1 MRILF
6 SAILILVL
14 NSSCQHILKKIY
26 GVKNPEIEN
35 ESSIKKTALKYG
47 LDTANIVTL
56 NSNDFLKELN
66 GKAIPDASIYDSK
79 GNYIEYRVTDTSCN
93 AGLFDF
99 IPNLNVNNNYN
110 KPDSTNLEL
119 KLNKFL
125 DLKGQPIQKLE
136 SADFY
141 VLIYW
146 TVWSGKLNKDHVKIW
161 EDAAINNKNA
171 RIKVLKVNLDFQDHW
186 DDVEKNKIITGKV
199 IKKK

>member
-6 SAILILVL
+6 FALLLLFL

-26 GVKNPEIEN
+26 GVKNPEFEN
-35 ESSIKKTALKYG
+35 EISIKKTALKYG
-47 LDTANIVTL
+47 LDTSNIVSL
-56 NSNDFLKELN
+56 NSSDFLEEINSKS
-66 GKAIPDASIYDSK
+66 IPDASIYDSK

-99 IPNLNVNNNYN
+99 IPNLNVKNSYN

-119 KLNKFL
+119 ELNKFL
-125 DLKGQPIQKLE
+125 DLKGQPIDKLE

-146 TVWSGKLNKDHVKIW
+146 AVWTGKLNKDHVKIW
-161 EDAAINNKNA
+161 EDAARNNKNA
-171 RIKVLKVNLDFQDHW
+171 RIKVLKVNLDFQDYW
-186 DDVEKNKIITGKV
+186 DEVEKNKIITGKV

>member
-6 SAILILVL
+6 SVILILFL

-35 ESSIKKTALKYG
+35 ESSIKKAALKYG

-125 DLKGQPIQKLE
+125 DLKGQPIEKLE

-186 DDVEKNKIITGKV
+186 DDIEKNKIITGKV

>member
-6 SAILILVL
+6 SVILILFL

-35 ESSIKKTALKYG
+35 ESSIKKAALKYG

>member
-6 SAILILVL
+6 SVILILFL
-14 NSSCQHILKKIY
+14 NSSCHHILKKIY

-35 ESSIKKTALKYG
+35 ESSIKKAALKYG

>member
-6 SAILILVL
+6 SVILILFL

-35 ESSIKKTALKYG
+35 ESSIKKAALKYG

-125 DLKGQPIQKLE
+125 DLKGQPIEKLE

>member
-1 MRILF
+1 MKILF

-26 GVKNPEIEN
+26 GVKNPEIES
-35 ESSIKKTALKYG
+35 ETSIKKSAIKYG

-56 NSNDFLKELN
+56 NSKDFLRELN
-66 GKAIPDASIYDSK
+66 GKAIPNASIYDSK
-79 GNYIEYRVTDTSCN
+79 GNYIEYRATDTSCN
-93 AGLFDF
+93 AGLFEF
-99 IPNLNVNNNYN
+99 IPNLNVKNSYN

-119 KLNKFL
+119 ELNKFL
-125 DLKGQPIQKLE
+125 DLKGKPIDKLE

-146 TVWSGKLNKDHVKIW
+146 TVWTGKLNKDHVKIW
-161 EDAAINNKNA
+161 EDAASNNKNA

-186 DDVEKNKIITGKV
+186 DEAEKKKITGKS
-199 IKKK
+199 KKRK

>member
-6 SAILILVL
+6 SVILILFL

-26 GVKNPEIEN
+26 GVKNPEFEN
-35 ESSIKKTALKYG
+35 EISIKKTAIKYG
-47 LDTANIVTL
+47 LDTSNIVSL
-56 NSNDFLKELN
+56 NFSDFLEEINSKS
-66 GKAIPDASIYDSK
+66 IPDASIYDCK

-93 AGLFDF
+93 AGLFEF
-99 IPNLNVNNNYN
+99 IPNLDIKNSYN
-110 KPDSTNLEL
+110 KPDSSKLDSEL
-119 KLNKFL
+119 KKFL
-125 DLKGQPIQKLE
+125 DLNGNPLGELE

-186 DDVEKNKIITGKV
+186 DEADKKKIITGKV

>member
-1 MRILF
+1 MRILL

-35 ESSIKKTALKYG
+35 EISIKKASVKYG
-47 LDTANIVTL
+47 LDTTNIITV
-56 NSNDFLKELN
+56 NSKDFLGELN
-66 GKAIPDASIYDSK
+66 GRSIPDASIYDSK

-93 AGLFDF
+93 AGLFEF
-99 IPNLNVNNNYN
+99 IPNLDIKNSYN
-110 KPDSTNLEL
+110 KPDSSKLDSEL
-119 KLNKFL
+119 KKFL
-125 DLKGQPIQKLE
+125 DLNGNLLGELE

-146 TVWSGKLNKDHVKIW
+146 TVWTGKLNKDHVKIW
-161 EDAAINNKNA
+161 EDAARNNQKSK
-171 RIKVLKVNLDFQDHW
+171 IKVLKVNLDFQDHW
-186 DDVEKNKIITGKV
+186 DEADKKKIITGKV

>member
-6 SAILILVL
+6 SVILILFL

-35 ESSIKKTALKYG
+35 ESSIKKAALKYG

-186 DDVEKNKIITGKV
+186 DEADKKKIITGKV

>member
-1 MRILF
+1 LILF
-6 SAILILVL
+6 L

-35 ESSIKKTALKYG
+35 ESSIKKAALKYG

-125 DLKGQPIQKLE
+125 DLKGQPIEKLE